1 MKTLYRQFI
10 VATLVILTIS
20 ITIGFMVTNI
30 VYVTSTKHK
39 MDQQNVVIAQ
49 NIADSLQ
56 SLHSGKASFDGY
68 LNSIGE
74 LGYQIYI
81 QSASGFSAFYGEPF
95 TRTELPTEAMIV
107 IEQGEVYHGVSHFNS
122 KLLMMSHFS
131 NDLQN
136 TVGVPFIIND
146 ERYALFLR
154 PNNKLLFSDVHKILA
169 WLFVGIAFVSIC
181 GVLLLA
187 RHLTKPITKLTEAT
201 KEIARENFNYPLHIV
216 RNDELGELAESFNR
230 MQRQLQHNDEARKA
244 FISNVSHDFQS
255 PLMNIR
261 GYADL
266 LKSSDVNEQERIE
279 YLDII
284 DHESKRLSNLTRQLL
299 LLTSLDQRDYP
310 LKLMEVRLDEQM
322 KELLRRYQW
331 RLEEKEI
338 ELSYKLTPA
347 IVKGDSE
354 LLINVWENL
363 LTNAIKYNKMGGSIH
378 ITLSPVVADEQTAA
392 APFDA
397 RAGMRVETK
406 PGRKAEMQS
415 GRKVETQTGM
425 EQGVQSDAASDADF
439 DGKLQ
444 IAADS
449 GFDRQ
454 SANEFERQAGAG
466 KAASG
471 VRLVFSDTGI
481 GMSEQEVEQI
491 FERFY
496 RVDTARDKEGSGLG
510 LSIVQ
515 QIVKLHR
522 GSIAVSSEL
531 GQGTTFTVMLPIY
544 EQTAPA
550 AHTDGSSQ

>member
-20 ITIGFMVTNI
+20 ITVGFMVTNI

-49 NIADSLQ
+49 NIAESLQ
-56 SLHSGKASFDGY
+56 SLHSGKASFEGY

-74 LGYQIYI
+74 LGYQIYV

-95 TRTELPTEAMIV
+95 TKTELPEEAMIV
-107 IEQGEVYHGVSHFNS
+107 MEQGEIYHGVSHFNS

-136 TVGVPFIIND
+136 TVGVPFTIND
-146 ERYALFLR
+146 ERYGLFLR

-169 WLFVGIAFVSIC
+169 WLFVGIALVSIC
-181 GVLLLA
+181 GVMLLA

-201 KEIARENFNYPLHIV
+201 KEIARENFNYPLNIV

-266 LKSSDVNEQERIE
+266 LKSSDINEQERIE

-284 DHESKRLSNLTRQLL
+284 DHESKRLSNLTKQLL

-310 LKLMEVRLDEQM
+310 LKLTEVRLDEQM

-338 ELSYKLTPA
+338 EVSYKLAPA
-347 IVKGDSE
+347 VVKGDPE

-378 ITLSPVVADEQTAA
+378 IVLSLDVADGQPAVQSNMGTEMSA
-392 APFDA
+392 
-397 RAGMRVETK
+397 ETK
-406 PGRKAEMQS
+406 AETKAGTGTEAKS
-415 GRKVETQTGM
+415 ET
-425 EQGVQSDAASDADF
+425 EQGSPSDTASDSNL
-439 DGKLQ
+439 DGKLH
-444 IAADS
+444 IASGSRFDKQSAN

-454 SANEFERQAGAG
+454 AG
-466 KAASG
+466 KAVSG

-481 GMSEQEVEQI
+481 GMTEQEVELI

-496 RVDTARDKEGSGLG
+496 RVDTARDKDGSGLG

-544 EQTAPA
+544 DQAAPA